1 MNETLNQTLN
11 ESINQIVTQNV
22 YKGVTIPFTSY
33 PALDIFIITF
43 FVALFITLVNKYM
56 TDQITIKALRNDMK
70 ELQKKFKETMAKDP
84 AKAQKIQQE
93 IMKKSFENLK
103 HSMNMKVMLVTM
115 VPILLVFS
123 VVAQAYG
130 PFGEFLHL
138 LPFWEWTNW
147 GWLGTY
153 IFFSIINS
161 IILKKVLD
169 VA

>member
-1 MNETLNQTLN
+1 MNETLNET
-11 ESINQIVTQNV
+11 INQTITQSV
-22 YKGVTIPFTSY
+22 YMGQTIPVTTY

-43 FVALFITLVNKYM
+43 FVALFITVVNKYM

-115 VPILLVFS
+115 VPILLIFS
-123 VVAQAYG
+123 VVAKAYG
-130 PFGEFLHL
+130 PFGEFFNIF
-138 LPFWEWTNW
+138 PFFGWAWFNW

-153 IFFSIINS
+153 IFFSIVNS
-161 IILKKVLD
+161 IVLKKVLD